1 MTDEPSPRGED
12 DLETALSVL
21 SELDPLWLRRSADV
35 AVEEDELVEED
46 KGFAFSLKS
55 VMMTVRSPTVTSKCC
70 ALLLSTFFNLGLLTE
85 EKKAQVNQT
94 GDRKLFKILN
104 QSSLVQMENLKP
116 FFHYSLLKIKALL
129 KIPVN

>member
-1 MTDEPSPRGED
+1 M
-12 DLETALSVL
+12 
-21 SELDPLWLRRSADV
+21 

-85 EKKAQVNQT
+85 K
-94 GDRKLFKILN
+94 RKG
-104 QSSLVQMENLKP
+104 V
-116 FFHYSLLKIKALL
+116 
-129 KIPVN
+129 

>member
-1 MTDEPSPRGED
+1 MTDEPSPRGDD

-70 ALLLSTFFNLGLLTE
+70 ALLRSTFFNLGL
-85 EKKAQVNQT
+85 
-94 GDRKLFKILN
+94 
-104 QSSLVQMENLKP
+104 
-116 FFHYSLLKIKALL
+116 
-129 KIPVN
+129 